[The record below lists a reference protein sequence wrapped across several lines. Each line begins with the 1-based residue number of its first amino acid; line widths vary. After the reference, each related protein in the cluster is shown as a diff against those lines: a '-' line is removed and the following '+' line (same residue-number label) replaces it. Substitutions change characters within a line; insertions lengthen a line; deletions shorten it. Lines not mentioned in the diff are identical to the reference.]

1 VRTAQDV
8 EKFMA
13 EMDRY
18 ADTADP
24 DDEDSDPADPDDPD
38 TADPDDE
45 DPDTADPDDESDGS
59 EGDDTAA
66 PIRRTLR
73 HFLSANGGKPP
84 TNDQL
89 AGLLTHVYK
98 RGGARQRRVLV
109 PPALEPR
116 RPLTPGVRQFRNR
129 LFRMVRKKHDGK
141 TVTSKGYY
149 YGTGE
154 VVFSGVGDGHG
165 AALLLN
171 PTTIRFFHEAIED
184 KVFRLADVSG
194 AGGISYIVTAGDTNL
209 QYPGKNLYPR
219 EVFVISH
226 IGLEFCGMRV
236 MYDPAE
242 IQNMTLDPALRET
255 LTGNGTLWDDGM
267 VFLPGELLND
277 YSGRCRLI
285 DAMYPTGVLY
295 FVWDKKQAGGN
306 RDVQELLISPMQ
318 KIPVT
323 RMSLNETSGGAN
335 LLEMHEGYVWSLD
348 QQTSAGRA
356 GIFEARIRTHERVTF
371 PIKPVDIAGSFLVPR
386 RLSVILRMT
395 VYGDAIRPK
404 DDLVLAPERRT
415 RR

>member
-1 VRTAQDV
+1 
-8 EKFMA
+8 MA
-13 EMDRY
+13 DMDRY

-24 DDEDSDPADPDDPD
+24 EDEDQETDP
-38 TADPDDE
+38 E
-45 DPDTADPDDESDGS
+45 DPDTADPENEDPDEEESDETDANKDG
-59 EGDDTAA
+59 DTAA
-66 PIRRTLR
+66 PTIRRTLQT
-73 HFLSANGGKPP
+73 FLSANGGRPP
-84 TNDQL
+84 TNEQL
-89 AGLLTHVYK
+89 TGLLSHAYK
-98 RGGARQRRVLV
+98 KGTTKQRRLVL
-109 PPALEPR
+109 PPSVLDTR
-116 RPLTPGVRQFRNR
+116 RPLTPRVRQVRNH
-129 LFRMVRKKHDGK
+129 LFRAVRRKHGGR
-141 TVTSKGYY
+141 TITSKGYY
-149 YGTGE
+149 YGTAE

-171 PTTIRFFHEAIED
+171 PTTIKFFHEAVDD
-184 KVFRLADVSG
+184 KVHRLADGSG
-194 AGGISYIVTAGDTNL
+194 AGGIPYVVTAGDTNL

-219 EVFVISH
+219 EVFIISH

-242 IQNMTLDPALRET
+242 IQNLTLDPAIREA

-306 RDVQELLISPMQ
+306 RDVQELLISPLQ

-404 DDLVLAPERRT
+404 DDLVLAPETRIRR
-415 RR
+415 